1 MKKQILSEEFSKMKK
16 LAGITT
22 ENVSGNVEMD
32 SKTYDKINNLIN
44 SDNELSVNLDNFIDS
59 ATNIMD
65 TVYNDGENGFEVKD
79 VYNYLFTVLENEL

>member
-1 MKKQILSEEFSKMKK
+1 MKKQILSEEFRKMKK

-22 ENVSGNVEMD
+22 ENASGNVEMD

-44 SDNELSVNLDNFIDS
+44 SDNELSANLDNFIDS
-59 ATNIMD
+59 ADKIME

-79 VYNYLFTVLENEL
+79 VYDYLFTVLENEL